1 VKFDM
6 LIIPAIDIKNGQCV
20 RLFQGDAD
28 KVTVFDEKPVL
39 MARKWRDIGARL
51 LHVVDL
57 DGAFNGI
64 PVNSKIIKN
73 IISEIDIPVQLG
85 GGIRDM
91 QTIKNYLA
99 LGINRVILGTI
110 AVEDP
115 EFVLQAAERFSG
127 RIMVGIDAVGGM
139 VAIKGWTEIT
149 DILAVEMAIKM
160 EKKGAAGII
169 YTDIER
175 DGAETGPNIEATRD
189 IADAVNIP
197 VIASG
202 GVYNLQDIKN
212 ILTLE
217 KHGVEGVITG
227 RAIYTGSLDLKQAL
241 DLVSN
246 FHSSPLP

>member
-1 VKFDM
+1 M
-6 LIIPAIDIKNGQCV
+6 LIIPAIDIKDGQCV
-20 RLFQGDAD
+20 RLFQGKAD
-28 KVTVFDEKPVL
+28 KVTVFDENPLL
-39 MARKWRDIGARL
+39 MARKWRDIGAKL

-64 PVNSKIIKN
+64 PVNSKIIRN
-73 IISEIDIPVQLG
+73 IISDIDIPVQLG

-91 QTIKNYLA
+91 QTIENYLA

-110 AVEDP
+110 AVKDP
-115 EFVLQAAERFSG
+115 GFVLQAAERFPG
-127 RIMVGIDAVGGM
+127 RIMVGIDAVKGM

-149 DILAVEMAIKM
+149 DISAIEMALKM
-160 EKKGAAGII
+160 ENKGAAGII

-175 DGAETGPNIEATRD
+175 DGAETGPNIAATRD

-202 GVYNLQDIKN
+202 GVSDLKDIKN
-212 ILTLE
+212 ILPLE
-217 KHGVEGVITG
+217 KHGVKGIITG

-241 DLVSN
+241 DFVSN
-246 FHSSPLP
+246 FHDSPLP